1 MAHRLFTAL
10 STVSLSFQ
18 AVVNDA
24 FLIKNIFKN
33 RDFNSRFF
41 IFLLS
46 AWDNFIRMYN
56 IFRA

>member
-1 MAHRLFTAL
+1 LAHRLFTAL

-18 AVVNDA
+18 AAVNDA
-24 FLIKNIFKN
+24 FLFKNIFKN

-46 AWDNFIRMYN
+46 AWDNFIRVYN